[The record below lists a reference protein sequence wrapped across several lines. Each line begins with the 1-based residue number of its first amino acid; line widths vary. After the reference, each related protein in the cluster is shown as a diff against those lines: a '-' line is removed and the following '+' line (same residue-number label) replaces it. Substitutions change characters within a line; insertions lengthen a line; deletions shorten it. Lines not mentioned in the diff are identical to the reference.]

1 MPARRFSAG
10 RTLLAPACSFGN
22 RCNALPA
29 RSGSE
34 SQAGTVVRAT
44 VYCMKATRQASSL
57 GKAEGQRSH
66 SINQG
71 MRTRQ
76 RPAWPGRCEIATTCG
91 RLRWVPLTSHLK
103 HPNPAPMTL
112 SSTTIRLSKYNNQ
125 SRHSSPNL
133 NLDRFA
139 WRSSLSKL
147 AVLSSIPFFFLS
159 RYPYRPI
166 LLPSRSH
173 LYTPFSLGC
182 SRDRAPPPQSL
193 PRPPRL
199 VTYASAVS

>member
-1 MPARRFSAG
+1 MIFFSLLFDSWQLTTVNKRPAGSPSDPPNP
-10 RTLLAPACSFGN
+10 LSQQSPCLASCHFPKF
-22 RCNALPA
+22 
-29 RSGSE
+29 
-34 SQAGTVVRAT
+34 V
-44 VYCMKATRQASSL
+44 
-57 GKAEGQRSH
+57 
-66 SINQG
+66 SIRHYSWQPTPTSPWS
-71 MRTRQ
+71 RTRQ